1 MSRSGAE
8 EQHVV
13 QLLGAQRPD
22 SSPASR
28 RKLPSDAPGRAGSA
42 AAAGAPSRRAWPTAA
57 AAEVGAGSG
66 ALPPGAAPAGCAR
79 VCGPPLQTGG
89 RERFYDRPMGA
100 DRCALAPAG
109 LDEVQ
114 NPARPS
120 QPPAWSRAPRGSAAA
135 RRGAVREGRPSV
147 TPCPSGRRSGR
158 GAPPGGPPPARST
171 REPLISPPPP
181 PSEPGGPAPSA
192 PAARRC
198 RRNGC
203 RYMPPPFFSGARG
216 FGSWPEPSSI
226 VFRCVPPITLRFNP
240 HSPHRPVIATPG
252 RDLRRQG
259 SMP

>member
-13 QLLGAQRPD
+13 QLLGVERPD

-181 PSEPGGPAPSA
+181 PSEPGGPAPST

-203 RYMPPPFFSGARG
+203 RYAARPFPVGARASFRFSEGRAVG
-216 FGSWPEPSSI
+216 FRSMPAPETP
-226 VFRCVPPITLRFNP
+226 VRPLP
-240 HSPHRPVIATPG
+240 PHRPVIAHPG